1 MPEAASV
8 LTGPAEIA
16 LTRIALAAEVDGQ
29 IAHRRLERRLG
40 HAHDVVVRR
49 HLLGTDIGQGQQAAA
64 VGISGSARRAR
75 SVNEKHEISIVRWKL
90 SRLVLM

>member
-1 MPEAASV
+1 MPDAASV
-8 LTGPAEIA
+8 LHRAGRDRVDAD
-16 LTRIALAAEVDGQ
+16 ALAAEVDRQ

-40 HAHDVVVRR
+40 DAHDVVVRR
-49 HLLGTDIGQGQQAAA
+49 HLLGADVGQGQQAAA
-64 VGISGSARRAR
+64 VCIRGSARRAR